1 MRVAICGGILH
12 HSSARRRRVQP
23 TTETILVEGLSSAGI
38 DVLELSPRALG
49 RGVAAAFRGVD
60 LVHIHHPGRLTS
72 VLGFLPAR
80 APLIYT
86 PHRMYDPDR
95 ALLAVGHRRMKQAAR
110 YVVALSPAEVE
121 HLRARGW
128 TADSIALIPNGL
140 PGVGLRPCTRV
151 APSVEGS
158 LRILFVGQLVPVK
171 QPQMILYALAASRLR
186 PQIALTM
193 VFQNDSMLCQLRNLA
208 SALGIASQVN
218 WKGKLT
224 GKALADEY
232 YRAHALVLSSR
243 SEALPSVIT
252 EAMFTGLPV
261 IAPDVGGI
269 RWQLNGWGV
278 CLHHTTTHSL
288 ALAFQEVFTCDWYGF
303 ESAKVVAGSARDRFS
318 PALMVERHLELYKR
332 VAHEQ

>member
-1 MRVAICGGILH
+1 M
-12 HSSARRRRVQP
+12 
-23 TTETILVEGLSSAGI
+23 
-38 DVLELSPRALG
+38 
-49 RGVAAAFRGVD
+49 
-60 LVHIHHPGRLTS
+60 
-72 VLGFLPAR
+72 
-80 APLIYT
+80 
-86 PHRMYDPDR
+86 
-95 ALLAVGHRRMKQAAR
+95 
-110 YVVALSPAEVE
+110 
-121 HLRARGW
+121 
-128 TADSIALIPNGL
+128 
-140 PGVGLRPCTRV
+140 

-278 CLHHTTTHSL
+278 CLSHTTTHSL

>member
-38 DVLELSPRALG
+38 DVLELSPRALS

-121 HLRARGW
+121 HCEPRDGPLTPLR
-128 TADSIALIPNGL
+128 
-140 PGVGLRPCTRV
+140 
-151 APSVEGS
+151 
-158 LRILFVGQLVPVK
+158 
-171 QPQMILYALAASRLR
+171 
-186 PQIALTM
+186 
-193 VFQNDSMLCQLRNLA
+193 
-208 SALGIASQVN
+208 
-218 WKGKLT
+218 
-224 GKALADEY
+224 
-232 YRAHALVLSSR
+232 
-243 SEALPSVIT
+243 
-252 EAMFTGLPV
+252 
-261 IAPDVGGI
+261 
-269 RWQLNGWGV
+269 
-278 CLHHTTTHSL
+278 
-288 ALAFQEVFTCDWYGF
+288 
-303 ESAKVVAGSARDRFS
+303 
-318 PALMVERHLELYKR
+318 
-332 VAHEQ
+332 